1 MTKRM
6 SLWSHAI
13 VAKGVP
19 ITKPPQQERVTE
31 EHTPQPRRRRV
42 AKKQPE
48 PPPPPKTSVYAVPH
62 AWDRAA
68 PIVQEFE
75 VKSEPPVKGDHRTP
89 GRKRKD
95 KRKRRRQAM
104 SISVSEEEE
113 SILRSYASNKHMS
126 FSEWAR
132 YTLFQGMGQTIPE
145 RE

>member
-1 MTKRM
+1 M

-13 VAKGVP
+13 VVKGVP
-19 ITKPPQQERVTE
+19 VTKPPKE
-31 EHTPQPRRRRV
+31 ETVPATRETQPRRRRV
-42 AKKQPE
+42 ATKPPE
-48 PPPPPKTSVYAVPH
+48 APPPAKNSVYAVSA
-62 AWDRAA
+62 AWDRVA
-68 PIVQEFE
+68 PIAQEFE
-75 VKSEPPVKGDHRTP
+75 VEGEPPVKGDHRTP

-104 SISVSEEEE
+104 SVSVSEEEE
-113 SILRSYASNKHMS
+113 SILRSYAADNHMS